1 MARLVTQ
8 KHRKFRK
15 LCAEIL
21 PFRCRTIRHRLPAQ
35 NTVDAGHQHLP
46 YMLPLLTEMYYL
58 FLMRSSSRFCVI
70 EAAKGSTAPNCT
82 QLGHIY
88 EQWANKSGP
97 DDAFNSIICEFSQ
110 DLPLEDCLNGTI
122 SAAIRCRIGAET
134 DCRKGRRDLLTLWH
148 DFGTISCLFRTLL
161 WRRFGAI
168 PCTIRRRKLATFLA
182 GKELMCT
189 KHPGSP

>member
-46 YMLPLLTEMYYL
+46 YMLPLPTEMYYL

-82 QLGHIY
+82 QLDHIY

-122 SAAIRCRIGAET
+122 SAAIRRRIGTET
-134 DCRKGRRDLLTLWH
+134 ACRKGTVKCGH
-148 DFGTISCLFRTLL
+148 YGTISALL
-161 WRRFGAI
+161 WRHSGSISAPFRRLSGVRTGAEI
-168 PCTIRRRKLATFLA
+168 LP
-182 GKELMCT
+182 
-189 KHPGSP
+189 